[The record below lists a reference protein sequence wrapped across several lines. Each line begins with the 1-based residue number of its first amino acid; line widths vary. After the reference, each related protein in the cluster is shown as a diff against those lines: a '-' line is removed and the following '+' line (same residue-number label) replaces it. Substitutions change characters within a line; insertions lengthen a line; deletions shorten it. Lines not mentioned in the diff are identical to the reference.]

1 MRPMPLGDGKKFE
14 HIITAHSPSCEIIYI
29 PVTACSTDYGYRA
42 LVDPYEYSTYLNGDW
57 EKHDGYFSEPLLT
70 NKKAGEKLQINVSD
84 TAIGKNSSLLPEIE
98 NGYIGLDKTN
108 YKILKKY
115 LKD

>member
-42 LVDPYEYSTYLNGDW
+42 LVDPYEYSTYLNDDW
-57 EKHDGYFSEPLLT
+57 EKHDGYFSELLLT
-70 NKKAGEKLQINVSD
+70 NKKAGRSYKSTSRTQQS
-84 TAIGKNSSLLPEIE
+84 GKTVR
-98 NGYIGLDKTN
+98 YCQK
-108 YKILKKY
+108 
-115 LKD
+115 